1 MPQLDFIIFST
12 QTSFVF
18 LFWLGYFVFL
28 KTILPLVS
36 MEMKVKQKRLLR
48 SLLWFKSNLQKTLFF
63 RLPFGKLLVK
73 TRGVLNCIDYI
84 FSRKQVFF
92 GIYQPDLLFIK
103 NKNKSKNN

>member
-18 LFWLGYFVFL
+18 LFWLGYFIFI

-36 MEMKVKQKRLLR
+36 IEMKLKQKRLLKQ
-48 SLLWFKSNLQKTLFF
+48 LFWFKLNLSKTLFF

-73 TRGVLNCIDYI
+73 TRGVLNSMDFI
-84 FSRKQVFF
+84 FSKKQVFF
-92 GIYQPDLLFIK
+92 GIYQPDLLFVKQK
-103 NKNKSKNN
+103 NKNK